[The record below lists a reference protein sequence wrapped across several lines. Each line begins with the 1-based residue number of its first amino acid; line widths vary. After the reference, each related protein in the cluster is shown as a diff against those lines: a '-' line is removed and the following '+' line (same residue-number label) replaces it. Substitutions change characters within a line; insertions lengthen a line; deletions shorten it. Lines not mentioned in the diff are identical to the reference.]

1 MKYLGKRFSFSM
13 PGNKVDW
20 PFPRRR
26 YENQRTLNCPHPAV
40 RRTLIEGV
48 WMCRDCKDRHG
59 KLIVDIL

>member
-20 PFPRRR
+20 PMEKKTTDDCGHADHRKF
-26 YENQRTLNCPHPAV
+26 
-40 RRTLIEGV
+40 LIDGKYL
-48 WMCRDCKDRHG
+48 CRNCKDRHG